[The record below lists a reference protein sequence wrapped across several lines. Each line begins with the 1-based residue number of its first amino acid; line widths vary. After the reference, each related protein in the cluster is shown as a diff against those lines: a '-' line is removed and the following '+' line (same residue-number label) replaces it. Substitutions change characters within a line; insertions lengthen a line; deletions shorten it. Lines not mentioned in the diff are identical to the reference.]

1 MLQPRM
7 WLPGQTLSVPRGPG
21 GSRCAGPSG
30 SECGKAWADWDERVL
45 VARAAKGEGAPERGL
60 WSQGAR
66 GGGPALVHASTR
78 GGAQTLGGA
87 SRGGANPACEGT
99 ATWVPQA
106 KSGHWSSPR
115 DFSSPLGHTEPFL
128 QTASLSLIPA
138 HAEAASVTSLLT
150 LHAAE
155 AQGAGLGT
163 VFTAE
168 AELRKTGTV
177 LGENLGLAQGHSAGR
192 DSARVHYPC
201 SARKKPLSAPR
212 SIEVPTHT
220 GSSRAVRALVPGA
233 DPQPPSSV
241 RLDRDDAPRAPRRS
255 PS

>member
-1 MLQPRM
+1 MAPGVLGLQGRNAEK
-7 WLPGQTLSVPRGPG
+7 PGQTGTSGSSSREPPKARAPRSVACGHRGP
-21 GSRCAGPSG
+21 
-30 SECGKAWADWDERVL
+30 E
-45 VARAAKGEGAPERGL
+45 EGA
-60 WSQGAR
+60 
-66 GGGPALVHASTR
+66 PALVHASTR

-138 HAEAASVTSLLT
+138 HAEAATVTSFLT

-155 AQGAGLGT
+155 AQGAGPGA

-192 DSARVHYPC
+192 DSARVHNPC
-201 SARKKPLSAPR
+201 SARKKPLSAPCC
-212 SIEVPTHT
+212 IEVPTHT

-241 RLDRDDAPRAPRRS
+241 SLDRDDAPRAPRRS

>member
-7 WLPGQTLSVPRGPG
+7 WLPGQTPSVPRGPG

-66 GGGPALVHASTR
+66 GGGTSASSRFDPGRRADAGR
-78 GGAQTLGGA
+78 GQP
-87 SRGGANPACEGT
+87 RGANPACEGT

-155 AQGAGLGT
+155 AQGAGPGA

-192 DSARVHYPC
+192 DSARVHNPC